1 MKRCVINGRRYEVS
15 YVFNMVG
22 NYFFNRKGVDFLV
35 DAEDV
40 SVWVEDNELKFKDG
54 IEAAIAFA
62 RDVASLTDDGAF
74 WWKAK
79 YE

>member
-1 MKRCVINGRRYEVS
+1 MRRCLINGKRYTVS
-15 YVFNMVG
+15 HVFNMVG
-22 NYFFNRKGVDFLV
+22 NYYFNRGGIDFLV

-40 SVWVEDNELKFKDG
+40 SVWVSENELTFKDG

-62 RDVASLTDDGAF
+62 KDIVNLSEDGVF